1 MHAYVR
7 VIYFVVGRVTNSPL
21 KPYQTSLEESERTR
35 REGRKWEKKKKEKGR
50 TYFPISVP
58 PNA

>member
-35 REGRKWEKKKKEKGR
+35 RKEGNGKRKKKEKGR
-50 TYFPISVP
+50 T
-58 PNA
+58 

>member
-7 VIYFVVGRVTNSPL
+7 VIYFLVGRVTNSPL
-21 KPYQTSLEESERTR
+21 NLHQTSLEESERTR
-35 REGRKWEKKKKEKGR
+35 RKEMGKGK
-50 TYFPISVP
+50 TKGKDIFPISVP